1 MRVQIIGLV
10 RFAFNAKNGFRT
22 AIESWEDARSILFEP
37 VRMAF
42 RLRMLEEICLRSMAN
57 QTDRDFKL
65 VILTSASLPTRYL
78 NRLKEMTA
86 PLPNVE
92 IVMKPRQWMIQATQA
107 AMQAVVE
114 PDADY
119 VVNFRLDDDDA
130 LAIDYIEQTRATAE
144 RLIAAGMAEVP
155 TVLAHACGVYW
166 DLAKGED
173 GLRLRTDIKPLGLA
187 CAMITS
193 PEIEVNVF
201 RWNHRDFARHF
212 PMWMSPSQPMYIRS
226 LHRYGDSETV
236 MQNWKDPM
244 AQADMAALL
253 QQRFRF
259 DIEALTHGWPQE
271 MVP

>member
-10 RFAFNAKNGFRT
+10 RFAFTAKNGFRT
-22 AIESWEDARSILFEP
+22 PIKTWEDAQSVLFAP
-37 VRMAF
+37 ARMAF
-42 RLRMLEEICLRSMAN
+42 RLRMLEEICLRSIEN
-57 QTDRDFKL
+57 QTDTDFKL

-78 NRLKEMTA
+78 NRLKEIIA
-86 PLPNVE
+86 PLPNAE

-107 AMQAVVE
+107 AMQSVVE

-130 LAIDYIEQTRATAE
+130 LAIDYVEQTRATAE
-144 RLIAAGMAEVP
+144 RLIAAGMAKVP
-155 TVLAHACGVYW
+155 TVLAHARGVYW

-173 GLRLRTDIKPLGLA
+173 GLRLRTDTKPLGLA

-193 PEIEVNVF
+193 PEIAVNVF

-226 LHRYGDSETV
+226 LHRYGDSEAV
-236 MQNWKDPM
+236 VPNWKKPM
-244 AQADMAALL
+244 ARADMDALL
-253 QQRFRF
+253 QERFRF
-259 DIEALTHGWPQE
+259 DIEKLTCGWSQDNAP
-271 MVP
+271 